1 MRGTQT
7 LVDQIG
13 WVLRRPQL
21 IAMEVAWRWCFGVP
35 LLWGLA
41 WIIRR
46 ILHAVP
52 LAEAGF
58 YRVDTQNPWIGAV
71 QMAGVWEHYSPF
83 AGELLL
89 WFAPVA
95 AVAWVVISGLG
106 RSLVLLRLEPGVRW
120 RPIAL
125 MMLQAGWLTL
135 LGVTCWS
142 WLQAI
147 QWVAATHISQDGNAD
162 LIGYAIWAIFLSL
175 GFFSIWALVNWPLTV
190 APLLMLLEDRSPW
203 SALRQSFAL
212 GRALT
217 GKLVE
222 ISLVMGIV
230 SLMLIVLAMVIS
242 AAPLPFS
249 DQLGSDA
256 LHSIM
261 LGATVFYL
269 VGHDTFQVVRL
280 KSFVEFWRT
289 FRGTPAQSA
298 PPTASLRTP
307 SGIPR

>member
-1 MRGTQT
+1 MPPVRGTQT

-21 IAMEVAWRWCFGVP
+21 IVLEVAWRWSFGVP
-35 LLWGLA
+35 FLWVLA
-41 WIIRR
+41 WNIRK
-46 ILHAVP
+46 ILHTVP
-52 LAEAGF
+52 LADAGF

-71 QMAGVWEHYSPF
+71 QMAGVWEHYSPY
-83 AGELLL
+83 AAALLHWL
-89 WFAPVA
+89 VPTA
-95 AVAWVVISGLG
+95 ALVWVVISGLG
-106 RSLVLLRLEPGVRW
+106 RSLVLVKLEPGVRW
-120 RPIAL
+120 RPFAL
-125 MMLQAGWLTL
+125 MTLQAGWLAL
-135 LGVTCWS
+135 LGATCWS
-142 WLQAI
+142 WLRAI

-162 LIGYAIWAIFLSL
+162 LIGYSIWAIFLSL
-175 GFFSIWALVNWPLTV
+175 GFFSLWALVNWPLTV
-190 APLLMLLEDRSPW
+190 APILMLLEERSPW
-203 SALRQSFAL
+203 SALRRSFTL
-212 GRALT
+212 GRAFT

-256 LHSIM
+256 LHSI
-261 LGATVFYL
+261 LFGATVFYL

-289 FRGTPAQSA
+289 FRGVPA
-298 PPTASLRTP
+298 R
-307 SGIPR
+307 